1 MARYEKKSIISH
13 IDKLIFLGFLAFF
26 ALSAYNLVT
35 SPPVGSTDIPSAGEE
50 KFGPVAAIQKEHFL
64 LNLFSNPL
72 LPDARHDFT
81 SDPPKVEPG
90 PGEVQCPD
98 CGWIFPE
105 ELTGCPRCTPS
116 TITVDD
122 LPLDPPG
129 DGSPFQTLRTASKEV
144 DVHFKGFYRRP
155 GQGFGQVT
163 PAGEYVLQINW
174 ANNTRTSMIPLGG
187 LFQGYR
193 LYPLEERT
201 VSSSLGPTSRH
212 FLGMTKE
219 GTETVF
225 VQEGQAVR
233 EKLQSATLRV
243 LDGDWK
249 VVHGGRTVSLRPTTF
264 DVYRED
270 TLIEISGQNREYRVV
285 EINDSQVVFQDK
297 EGETHAAVATAS
309 QEVAL
314 STTRDGVWG
323 AVR

>member
-1 MARYEKKSIISH
+1 MAAYGKKSIVSH
-13 IDKLIFLGFLAFF
+13 FDKLVFVAFLAFF
-26 ALSAYNLVT
+26 VVSAHNLVT
-35 SPPVGSTDIPSAGEE
+35 SPPRGKVDLPPMPPE
-50 KFGPVAAIQKEHFL
+50 KLGTVAAIQKEHFL

-98 CGWIFPE
+98 CGWIFPQ

-116 TITVDD
+116 TITVIER
-122 LPLDPPG
+122 PPDPPG

-155 GQGFGQVT
+155 GKGFGQVT
-163 PAGEYVLQINW
+163 PAGTYVLQINW

-193 LYPLEERT
+193 LYPLEERI
-201 VSSSLGPTSRH
+201 VSSSLGPTTRH

-219 GTETVF
+219 GAEPVF
-225 VQEGQAVR
+225 VQEGQAVI
-233 EKLQSATLRV
+233 EKLQSATLHV
-243 LDGDWK
+243 LDGDWR

-270 TLIEISGQNREYRVV
+270 TLIEISGQNREFRVV
-285 EINDSQVVFQDK
+285 EITDSQVVFQDK

-323 AVR
+323 SVR